1 MDRGL
6 LICCAAVFILVSD
19 VCGECNRNQW
29 QCYDGVCIPHRWHCD
44 GVGDCQDGSDEMAC
58 SCPPKAFECAD
69 GSGCVTE
76 SLACDGRAQCSDGSD
91 ELDCDWRSG
100 CLSSD
105 WKCRNNICIPQN
117 FLCNEVN
124 DCGDN
129 SDEETCGKSCRNANG
144 GCSHTCV
151 DQTWGALCNCPSGMT
166 LSANGFDCIGFPV
179 KILTFRRSLIGLVN
193 VKTRVF
199 EPLLSIESD
208 PIALTYD
215 IQRNFIYWADNH
227 GNIYKAYNHKSMVL
241 YSGQPGVRSLAV
253 DWLTG
258 QLYWTSVTQKAIF
271 TGTADGSSTCVVI
284 SKDTDPGEIVLSPV
298 ESFIFWINNGM
309 SEEITIERTAMDGSN
324 RTTLIFVTAQI
335 PKGLTLDVAA
345 RRLFWIS
352 EFKMSIESIRTDGSG
367 SYTFWNFF
375 QGSPGQSLAVF
386 NGWFYWADE
395 KRLWQTPQNLP
406 PAKYNEF
413 LLKASLPVLTVY
425 HELQQP
431 QDFKVAY
438 ATAMVIYSLEFTGNT
453 TIKTELFTSDEDIQ
467 AFDMHWKRGCV
478 VWCNGTG
485 HVKTNKLSQDMSEYI
500 LTLKPACV
508 VRVDQKTG
516 NLYWLACDELSI
528 GVSTIGPL
536 HQSISRQL
544 YQARTAILDL
554 FVDWQKGKLYW
565 LEGVQ
570 IMRMKLGLI
579 GGRAEAVFSLEENG
593 FGTIAFDRKAN
604 SFLWNGG
611 SFLQVMSLLKAR
623 KYSGGKEWVLPG
635 SIVAAYE
642 PYVVALSSN
651 ILSVWNRK
659 DRTRISEVAVENDI
673 IGLSV
678 ALREVAQDDMAED
691 LRPSEVTCISPL
703 VFCPGSTVCISQS
716 QQCDGKSDCP
726 DGSDEAF
733 CFYTCAKPGEFLCE
747 DRSNCV
753 ERNLVCDGHSHC
765 PDGSDEVGC
774 PSAAPATSTTSSLSL
789 KCRVGSKPCK
799 DARECVLYSHVCDG
813 EIDCKDGSDED
824 DCELQCKPDQFHCAH
839 GRMCID
845 KKLVCDGTP
854 QCQDRSDEAD
864 CFIRSH
870 DCKHRCDNKTRCIPE
885 SFLCDGEKDC
895 MDATDEENCNEINS
909 GNLNLVENK
918 GVSTLVASQ
927 PQVCRSP
934 SMMCPGT
941 LLCISQTRLCDGKLD
956 CPDGSDEVSCMDTCA
971 KWVNH
976 SIFDVIYSANAKQ
989 SIDIYEIFLGDFLCK
1004 DRRKCVERNLVCD
1017 GQSHC
1022 LDGSDEVTCPIGRSG
1037 TSTTASLK
1045 CRVGSKPCQDGREC
1059 VMHSH
1064 VCDGEMDCKDGSDE
1078 VDCELQCKPD
1088 QFHCAHG
1095 RMCIEKIQVC
1105 DGTPQCQDRS
1115 DETDCFTRSHECK
1128 HRCDNKTLCIPESFL
1143 CDGEKDCLDATDEAN
1158 CSDFLCKDRRKCVE
1172 RSLVCD
1178 GRSHCLDGSDEV
1190 GCPIRGSRTPTI
1202 ALLKCR
1208 LGSKPCKDGRGCVLY
1223 RNVCDGQIDCKD
1235 GSDEQN
1241 CKRQCR
1247 PGQFQCTTD
1256 GRCIEK
1262 NQVCD
1267 ETPQCLDK
1275 SDEMGCQKASG
1286 ICVMRCDWNTHCI
1299 PEDFICNGIKD
1310 CQDGADEVNCD
1321 DFLCKDRKKCVER
1334 NLVCDSRSHC
1344 FDGSD
1349 EVGCPTMAPT
1359 TSTTGSFKCRVG
1371 SKPCKNV
1378 RDCVLY
1384 SHVCDGEMDCR
1395 DGSDEEDCE
1404 LQCNPGQF
1412 QCVQGK
1418 KCIDFR
1424 QVCDG
1429 IPQCLDHS
1437 DEAGCWKPTKSC
1449 SMRCDGN
1456 TRCIPEVFLCNGMR
1470 DCWDG
1475 SDEADCGDFM
1485 CKDRKK
1491 CVKRNF
1497 VCDARSNCVD
1507 GSDEVGCPTTTPTTL
1522 MTASLKCR
1530 VGSKPCK
1537 DGQECVLYS
1546 HFCDGEMDCK
1556 DGSDEADCSVNCK
1569 EGEFQC
1575 AHGKKCIDLKQV
1587 CDGRP
1592 QCQDFSDESDCF
1604 LRTKS
1609 CSHRCDNK
1617 TRCIPENFLCDG
1629 ERDCVDGTDESDC
1642 GYPAKVLDC
1651 KSPSVLCSDGSLCIP
1666 HTRLCDGKRDCP
1678 DGIDE
1683 AFCFDTCLS
1692 PGNFLCKDR
1701 RKCVELNLVCDG
1713 HSHCL
1718 DGSDE
1723 VSCPTVA
1730 LSTSTASLK
1739 CRVGS
1744 KPCKDGREC
1753 VLYSHVCD
1761 GEIDCKDGSD
1771 EDDCELQCKPDQF
1784 HCAHGRMCIDKKLV
1798 CDGTP
1803 QCQDRSDE
1811 TDCFTRSHDCKH
1823 RCDNKTRCIPES
1835 FLCDG
1840 EKDCVDATDEAN
1852 CDRITSSHMDTPTE
1866 LVCNAPSVLCQK
1878 TSKCLAQSQLCDGN
1892 TDCPDG
1898 SDERSCIYACPD
1910 SGSQFLCKDR
1920 RKCILKAL
1928 VCDGYSHCS
1937 DGSDEMQ
1944 CPSCA
1949 MRCDGKVCLT
1959 KQQLCD
1965 GKPDCRDGSDEKN
1978 CYGVLASASSPVRC
1992 PLGSKP
1998 CKDGKE
2004 CVLYSH
2010 VCDGEKDCKDG
2021 SDERGCERRC
2031 KKDQFQCAHG
2041 RKCIDLKLVCD
2052 GTPQCQDRSDEI
2064 NCVKLSEECS
2074 HSCDNRTRCIP
2085 DAFLCDGEK
2094 DCVDGSDEDN
2104 CVVEHCPNNRFQCS
2118 NGQCLAM
2125 ILRCDG
2131 YADCRDHS
2139 DEKGCPQPP
2148 HCPAEQL
2155 CPHTHECLLKEWFC
2169 DGDKDC
2175 SDGFDEKNC
2184 KVTPLECGEFQWSC
2198 ASKIHCIP
2206 QMWKC
2211 DGMKD
2216 CDDGSDESGCGQ
2228 VKCPTH
2234 LFRCGNGECV
2244 QPDLVCNR
2252 VPNCVDGSDEGRCGC
2267 KTGFRLQSDGLTCT
2281 DIDECTEIQPDV
2293 CSHNCLNTLGS
2304 YLCQC
2309 HPEYILEPDG
2319 QTCKT
2324 SEEPSLLVSGQ
2335 YELLSLGLRSFSIHA
2350 LITPGHKSIFS
2361 LDYDQKERCV
2371 YWVSLEEASIKYAF
2385 HGEKNN
2391 IGTIVKGVKSD
2402 SIAVDWIGRNL
2413 YWVDGA
2419 AGQILAV
2426 RLGSSIVAPQNYTVI
2441 LDEDL
2446 KQPRSLVLLPQK
2458 GIMFWSEIGGRAQI
2472 ERSTMDGSE
2481 RKVVISHG
2489 LSRPVSITVDIL
2501 TDRLYW
2507 TDEKLKYIG
2516 SATLDGENMRVLQL
2530 SEMASPFSVAV
2541 FNDFVYWS
2549 DTRRRSIQGANKLT
2563 GKNRKAVLKRPSQP
2577 FSLKIFTRSLQETGL
2592 KNWPVHRAFA
2602 LRSINEASNFDLLLK
2617 DRTVFLADA
2626 VQGSVAKLKLSSSGF
2641 RPAGHLLQ
2649 LKGDLVTA
2657 LAVDWVSHNLYWS
2670 SIRSPQLSVTSPGG
2684 KYTLLVLQGELQET
2698 ISIALHPPTGRLC
2711 FTVVSRRGSEPLPQ
2725 VDCAH
2730 MDGSNRTLL
2739 WSKAKMP
2746 ISLAF
2751 SDTGTALYW
2760 ADTGAGSISSID
2772 IDGSNYKEYNTGP
2785 AFIVSFARFEDIIFW
2800 VTLENG
2806 TIKVWYTDGFQPKQ
2820 MWFEVKTNI
2829 VELKAYSKSSQKGTN
2844 FCSENN
2850 GGCSHLCLPFPS
2862 GRTCR
2867 CARDYLSVNATKCVS
2882 NLKCPTG
2889 SKACRDG
2896 QKCIHA
2902 AKFCDQVPDC
2912 QDGSDEECGVKS
2924 KSGPGTAELSPT
2936 QREVSV
2942 QNLDSRSC
2950 DAERCSKHGKC
2961 VTVKGEVVCK
2971 CEKGYSG
2978 DLCQNTGSSR
2988 TALALTLTFLFGG
3001 ALLAA
3006 VIMKKRR
3013 MHAAGLHGT
3022 DKEMLVTDKE
3032 ECTTFS
3038 QNFANELYNPE
3049 EESKR
3054 ERHYGKQKV
3063 SERSDWLLLFQL
3075 LPPTGTQLIF
3085 NRHAT
3090 LQVSHRSSAQQRMRS
3105 NTLKSLPTLPK
3116 FSNIFK
3122 LARIRSSNIPR
3133 VSAEDTIRGKR
3144 MRTERSVIGE
3154 LNAASLRMR
3163 ELRHF
3168 CTGVNSVLVATSQ
3181 KFGTSFNM
3189 SVSTINPLAD
3199 GGMSYP
3205 LFTCADD
3212 KCIQG
3217 RCVVVN
3223 GVPVCECKLGYM
3235 GDTCNETINE
3245 ALSLPLTL
3253 GTLAFLIAF
3262 IILIFLLA
3270 FIRQKTKRR

>member
-1 MDRGL
+1 MDPRL
-6 LICCAAVFILVSD
+6 LICCAAVFIFVSD
-19 VCGECNRNQW
+19 VCGECSGNQW
-29 QCYDGVCIPHRWHCD
+29 QCDDGVCIPHRWHCD
-44 GVGDCQDGSDEMAC
+44 GVSDCQDGSDEMAC
-58 SCPPKAFECAD
+58 SCPPRDFECAD

-76 SLACDGRAQCSDGSD
+76 SLACDGQAQCSDGSD

-100 CLSSD
+100 CLSLD
-105 WKCRNNICIPQN
+105 WKCRNNICIPQD

-129 SDEETCGKSCRNANG
+129 SDEETCGSCGKMKIRCPDGRCLTQREMCDGVAQCTDRRDEPHTCGKSCRNANG

-151 DQTWGALCNCPSGMT
+151 DQTWGAMCICPSGMT
-166 LSANGFDCIGFPV
+166 LSANGFDCKDVDECSQSFGPCMHLCTNTPGSFRCLCQNGFKSLGNGSCEAQGFPV
-179 KILTFRRSLIGLVN
+179 KILTFGKRLIGLVN

-199 EPLLSIESD
+199 EPLLSIESY

-215 IQRNFIYWADNH
+215 IQKNLIFWADNH

-241 YSGQPGVRSLAV
+241 YSGQSGVRSLAV
-253 DWLTG
+253 DWFTG

-284 SKDTDPGEIVLSPV
+284 SKDTDPGDVVLSPV
-298 ESFIFWINNGM
+298 ESFIFWINKGM
-309 SEEITIERTAMDGSN
+309 SEQITIERTAMDGSN

-345 RRLFWIS
+345 RRLYWIS

-367 SYTFWNFF
+367 SCTFWNFF
-375 QGSPGQSLAVF
+375 QGSPAQSLAVF

-395 KRLWQTPQNLP
+395 KRLWQAPQNLP
-406 PAKYNEF
+406 SAKYNEF

-431 QDFKVAY
+431 QGFSPCKNSGCKLCLPSKESTVGFTCLCPEGMLPVAYGSCENFKVAY
-438 ATAMVIYSLEFTGNT
+438 ATATVIYSLEFTGNT

-467 AFDMHWKRGCV
+467 AFDMHWKCGCV

-485 HVKTNKLSQDMSEYI
+485 HVKTNRLSQDMSEYI
-500 LTLKPACV
+500 LTLKPACI

-554 FVDWQKGKLYW
+554 FVDWPKGKLYW
-565 LEGVQ
+565 LEGGQ

-579 GGRAEAVFSLEENG
+579 GGSAEAIFSLEENG

-611 SFLQVMSLLKAR
+611 SFLQVRSLLKAR
-623 KYSGGKEWVLPG
+623 KYSGGKEWVISG

-642 PYVVALSSN
+642 PYVVALFSN
-651 ILSVWNRK
+651 VLSVWNRK
-659 DRTRISEVAVENDI
+659 DQTRVSEVAVENDI
-673 IGLSV
+673 VSLSV

-691 LRPSEVTCISPL
+691 VRPTEVTCKSPL
-703 VFCPGSTVCISQS
+703 VLCPGSTVCISQS

-733 CFYTCAKPGEFLCE
+733 CLYMCAKPG
-747 DRSNCV
+747 
-753 ERNLVCDGHSHC
+753 
-765 PDGSDEVGC
+765 
-774 PSAAPATSTTSSLSL
+774 
-789 KCRVGSKPCK
+789 
-799 DARECVLYSHVCDG
+799 
-813 EIDCKDGSDED
+813 
-824 DCELQCKPDQFHCAH
+824 
-839 GRMCID
+839 
-845 KKLVCDGTP
+845 
-854 QCQDRSDEAD
+854 
-864 CFIRSH
+864 
-870 DCKHRCDNKTRCIPE
+870 
-885 SFLCDGEKDC
+885 
-895 MDATDEENCNEINS
+895 
-909 GNLNLVENK
+909 
-918 GVSTLVASQ
+918 
-927 PQVCRSP
+927 
-934 SMMCPGT
+934 
-941 LLCISQTRLCDGKLD
+941 
-956 CPDGSDEVSCMDTCA
+956 
-971 KWVNH
+971 
-976 SIFDVIYSANAKQ
+976 
-989 SIDIYEIFLGDFLCK
+989 
-1004 DRRKCVERNLVCD
+1004 
-1017 GQSHC
+1017 
-1022 LDGSDEVTCPIGRSG
+1022 
-1037 TSTTASLK
+1037 
-1045 CRVGSKPCQDGREC
+1045 
-1059 VMHSH
+1059 
-1064 VCDGEMDCKDGSDE
+1064 
-1078 VDCELQCKPD
+1078 
-1088 QFHCAHG
+1088 
-1095 RMCIEKIQVC
+1095 
-1105 DGTPQCQDRS
+1105 
-1115 DETDCFTRSHECK
+1115 
-1128 HRCDNKTLCIPESFL
+1128 
-1143 CDGEKDCLDATDEAN
+1143 
-1158 CSDFLCKDRRKCVE
+1158 
-1172 RSLVCD
+1172 
-1178 GRSHCLDGSDEV
+1178 
-1190 GCPIRGSRTPTI
+1190 
-1202 ALLKCR
+1202 
-1208 LGSKPCKDGRGCVLY
+1208 
-1223 RNVCDGQIDCKD
+1223 
-1235 GSDEQN
+1235 
-1241 CKRQCR
+1241 
-1247 PGQFQCTTD
+1247 
-1256 GRCIEK
+1256 
-1262 NQVCD
+1262 
-1267 ETPQCLDK
+1267 
-1275 SDEMGCQKASG
+1275 
-1286 ICVMRCDWNTHCI
+1286 
-1299 PEDFICNGIKD
+1299 
-1310 CQDGADEVNCD
+1310 

-1334 NLVCDSRSHC
+1334 NLVCDGRSHC

-1359 TSTTGSFKCRVG
+1359 TSTAVSLKCRVG

-1378 RDCVLY
+1378 RECVLY
-1384 SHVCDGEMDCR
+1384 SHVCDGEMDCK

-1404 LQCNPGQF
+1404 LQCNPDQF

-1437 DEAGCWKPTKSC
+1437 DEVGCWKPTKSC

-1456 TRCIPEVFLCNGMR
+1456 SRCIPEVFICNGMR

-1475 SDEADCGDFM
+1475 SDEADCAMPTPPSPCKTPYVTCQGTALCILQQYLCDGRRDCPDGSDERPCLRNCPYRSDFLCM
-1485 CKDRKK
+1485 DRKK
-1491 CVKRNF
+1491 CVKRNL
-1497 VCDARSNCVD
+1497 VCDGRSHCLD
-1507 GSDEVGCPTTTPTTL
+1507 GSDEVGCPTTAPTTL

-1546 HFCDGEMDCK
+1546 HVCDGEMDCK
-1556 DGSDEADCSVNCK
+1556 DGSDEANCSVNCK
-1569 EGEFQC
+1569 AGEFQC
-1575 AHGKKCIDLKQV
+1575 AHGKKCIDAKQV
-1587 CDGRP
+1587 CDGKP
-1592 QCQDFSDESDCF
+1592 QCQDFSDENDCF
-1604 LRTKS
+1604 VRTKS

-1651 KSPSVLCSDGSLCIP
+1651 KSPAVLCSGGLLCIP

-1683 AFCFDTCLS
+1683 AFCFDRCLN
-1692 PGNFLCKDR
+1692 PGDFLCKDR
-1701 RKCVELNLVCDG
+1701 RKCVERNLVCDG
-1713 HSHCL
+1713 HFHCL

-1730 LSTSTASLK
+1730 PTTSTASLR

-1761 GEIDCKDGSD
+1761 GDIDCKDGSD
-1771 EDDCELQCKPDQF
+1771 EDDCEQQCKPDQF

-1823 RCDNKTRCIPES
+1823 RCDNQTRCIPES

-1852 CDRITSSHMDTPTE
+1852 CARVTSSHMDTTK

-1878 TSKCLAQSQLCDGN
+1878 TSKCLAQSQLCDGK

-1910 SGSQFLCKDR
+1910 SGQFLCKDR
-1920 RKCILKAL
+1920 RKCIRKAL

-1965 GKPDCRDGSDEKN
+1965 GKPDCRDVSDEKN
-1978 CYGVLASASSPVRC
+1978 CYRGRVVASASSPLRC

-1998 CKDGKE
+1998 CRNGKE
-2004 CVLYSH
+2004 CILYSH

-2021 SDERGCERRC
+2021 SDEQGCERRC
-2031 KKDQFQCAHG
+2031 KKGEFQCAHG
-2041 RKCIDLKLVCD
+2041 RKCIDMKLVCD

-2085 DAFLCDGEK
+2085 EAFLCDGEK

-2104 CVVEHCPNNRFQCS
+2104 CVVEHCPSDRFQCS
-2118 NGQCLAM
+2118 NGQCVAM

-2131 YADCRDHS
+2131 YADCHDHS

-2169 DGDKDC
+2169 DGDEDC

-2184 KVTPLECGEFQWSC
+2184 KVTPLECGAFQWSC
-2198 ASKIHCIP
+2198 ASKIQCIP
-2206 QMWKC
+2206 QMWRC

-2234 LFRCGNGECV
+2234 LFRCGSGECV

-2252 VPNCVDGSDEGRCGC
+2252 VPNCVDGSDEGVGCLKNNCSSISLSCQHYCISTPHGARCGC

-2319 QTCKT
+2319 QSCKT

-2335 YELLSLGLRSFSIHA
+2335 YELLSLGLRSFSIQA

-2361 LDYDQKERCV
+2361 LGYDQKERRV
-2371 YWVSLEEASIKYAF
+2371 YWVSLEEESIKYAF

-2402 SIAVDWIGRNL
+2402 SIAIDWIGRNL

-2426 RLGSSIVAPQNYTVI
+2426 RLGSSIVAPQNYIVI

-2446 KQPRSLVLLPQK
+2446 EQPRSLVLLPQK
-2458 GIMFWSEIGGRAQI
+2458 GMMFWSEIGGRAQI
-2472 ERSTMDGSE
+2472 ERSSMDGSE

-2489 LSRPVSITVDIL
+2489 LSWPVSITVDIL

-2507 TDEKLKYIG
+2507 TDEKLKCIG

-2530 SEMASPFSVAV
+2530 FEMASPFSVAV

-2563 GKNRKAVLKRPSQP
+2563 GKNRKIVLKRPSQP
-2577 FSLKIFTRSLQETGL
+2577 FGLKVAHPFLQPNVTSPCERLKCSHTCLLAPGLKAVCRCPAGHLLAADGLTCSSPVESSSSFLLLLSPTMITQIFTRSLQETGL
-2592 KNWPVHRAFA
+2592 KKWPVHRAFA
-2602 LRSINEASNFDLLLK
+2602 LLSINEASNFDLLLK
-2617 DRTVFLADA
+2617 DRTVFLADSG
-2626 VQGSVAKLKLSSSGF
+2626 QGSVAKLKLSSSGF
-2641 RPAGHLLQ
+2641 RPAGHVLQ

-2670 SIRSPQLSVTSPGG
+2670 RIRSPQLYVTSPGG
-2684 KYTLLVLQGELQET
+2684 KYTLLVLQAELQET

-2711 FTVVSRRGSEPLPQ
+2711 FTAVSRKGSEPLPQ

-2730 MDGSNRTLL
+2730 MDGSNHTLL

-2785 AFIVSFARFEDIIFW
+2785 AFIVSFARIEDIIFW

-2850 GGCSHLCLPFPS
+2850 GGCSHLCLPYPS

-2867 CARDYLSVNATKCVS
+2867 CAQDYLSVNGTKCVS

-2896 QKCIHA
+2896 HKCIPA

-2912 QDGSDEECGVKS
+2912 QDGSDEDCVSVKTKSGGVKS
-2924 KSGPGTAELSPT
+2924 KPPQT
-2936 QREVSV
+2936 EVSV
-2942 QNLDSRSC
+2942 QNLDTRSC
-2950 DAERCSKHGKC
+2950 DAERCSNHGRC
-2961 VTVKGEVVCK
+2961 VKVKGEVVCK
-2971 CEKGYSG
+2971 CEEGYSG

-3013 MHAAGLHGT
+3013 VQAAGLHAT

-3049 EESKR
+3049 E
-3054 ERHYGKQKV
+3054 
-3063 SERSDWLLLFQL
+3063 D
-3075 LPPTGTQLIF
+3075 P
-3085 NRHAT
+3085 
-3090 LQVSHRSSAQQRMRS
+3090 
-3105 NTLKSLPTLPK
+3105 
-3116 FSNIFK
+3116 
-3122 LARIRSSNIPR
+3122 
-3133 VSAEDTIRGKR
+3133 
-3144 MRTERSVIGE
+3144 
-3154 LNAASLRMR
+3154 
-3163 ELRHF
+3163 
-3168 CTGVNSVLVATSQ
+3168 
-3181 KFGTSFNM
+3181 M
-3189 SVSTINPLAD
+3189 SPAITTPITTPAV
-3199 GGMSYP
+3199 
-3205 LFTCADD
+3205 
-3212 KCIQG
+3212 
-3217 RCVVVN
+3217 R
-3223 GVPVCECKLGYM
+3223 
-3235 GDTCNETINE
+3235 
-3245 ALSLPLTL
+3245 
-3253 GTLAFLIAF
+3253 
-3262 IILIFLLA
+3262 
-3270 FIRQKTKRR
+3270 

>member
-1 MDRGL
+1 
-6 LICCAAVFILVSD
+6 
-19 VCGECNRNQW
+19 
-29 QCYDGVCIPHRWHCD
+29 
-44 GVGDCQDGSDEMAC
+44 
-58 SCPPKAFECAD
+58 
-69 GSGCVTE
+69 
-76 SLACDGRAQCSDGSD
+76 
-91 ELDCDWRSG
+91 
-100 CLSSD
+100 
-105 WKCRNNICIPQN
+105 
-117 FLCNEVN
+117 
-124 DCGDN
+124 
-129 SDEETCGKSCRNANG
+129 
-144 GCSHTCV
+144 
-151 DQTWGALCNCPSGMT
+151 
-166 LSANGFDCIGFPV
+166 
-179 KILTFRRSLIGLVN
+179 
-193 VKTRVF
+193 
-199 EPLLSIESD
+199 
-208 PIALTYD
+208 
-215 IQRNFIYWADNH
+215 
-227 GNIYKAYNHKSMVL
+227 MVL

-258 QLYWTSVTQKAIF
+258 QLFWTSVTQKAIF
-271 TGTADGSSTCVVI
+271 TGSTDGSSACVVI
-284 SKDTDPGEIVLSPV
+284 SKDTDPGDVVLSPV
-298 ESFIFWINNGM
+298 ESFIFWINRGT
-309 SEEITIERTAMDGSN
+309 SEEITIERTAMDGLN

-345 RRLFWIS
+345 RRLYWIS

-367 SYTFWNFF
+367 SYTFWNIF
-375 QGSPGQSLAVF
+375 QGSSALSLAVF

-406 PAKYNEF
+406 TAKYNEF

-431 QDFKVAY
+431 RGFSPCKNSRCKLCLPSKKSPVGFTCLCPEGMLPVAYGSCENFKVAY
-438 ATAMVIYSLEFTGNT
+438 ATATVIYSLEFTGNT

-485 HVKTNKLSQDMSEYI
+485 HVKTNRLSRDMSEYI

-565 LEGVQ
+565 LEGGQ

-623 KYSGGKEWVLPG
+623 KYSGGKKCVIPG

-642 PYVVALSSN
+642 PYVVALFSN
-651 ILSVWNRK
+651 FLSVWNRK

-673 IGLSV
+673 VGLSV
-678 ALREVAQDDMAED
+678 ALREVVQDDVAED
-691 LRPSEVTCISPL
+691 VRPTEVTCISPL
-703 VFCPGSTVCISQS
+703 VLCPGSTVCISQS

-726 DGSDEAF
+726 GGSDEAF
-733 CFYTCAKPGEFLCE
+733 CLYTCAKPGEFLCE
-747 DRSNCV
+747 DRRNCV
-753 ERNLVCDGHSHC
+753 ERNLVCDGHTHC

-774 PSAAPATSTTSSLSL
+774 PSAAPATSTTTTSSLSL
-789 KCRVGSKPCK
+789 KCRMGSIPCK

-824 DCELQCKPDQFHCAH
+824 DCELQCKTDQFHCAH

-870 DCKHRCDNKTRCIPE
+870 DCKHHCDNKTRCIPE
-885 SFLCDGEKDC
+885 SFLCDGDKDC
-895 MDATDEENCNEINS
+895 MDTTDEENCNEINS
-909 GNLNLVENK
+909 GNLNLAENK

-927 PQVCRSP
+927 PPVCRSP

-956 CPDGSDEVSCMDTCA
+956 CPDGSDEVSCIDTCA
-971 KWVNH
+971 K
-976 SIFDVIYSANAKQ
+976 I
-989 SIDIYEIFLGDFLCK
+989 GDFLCK

-1022 LDGSDEVTCPIGRSG
+1022 LDGSDEVTCPLGRSR

-1064 VCDGEMDCKDGSDE
+1064 VCDGEIDCKDGSDE

-1095 RMCIEKIQVC
+1095 RMCIDKIQVC

-1115 DETDCFTRSHECK
+1115 DETDCFTRSHDCK
-1128 HRCDNKTLCIPESFL
+1128 HRCDNKTRCIPESFL
-1143 CDGEKDCLDATDEAN
+1143 CDGEKDCVDATDEAN
-1158 CSDFLCKDRRKCVE
+1158 CTEINSGNLNLLAVKKGASTFVASRPPVCKSPSIMCPGSSLCISQTRLCDGKLDCPDGSDEVSCIDICAKIGDFLCKDRRKCVE
-1172 RSLVCD
+1172 RSLICD

-1190 GCPIRGSRTPTI
+1190 GCPIRGSRTPTT
-1202 ALLKCR
+1202 ASLKCR

-1247 PGQFQCTTD
+1247 PGQFRCTTD

-1262 NQVCD
+1262 NLVCD

-1275 SDEMGCQKASG
+1275 SDETGCQKASG
-1286 ICVMRCDWNTHCI
+1286 MCVMRCDWNTHCI

-1310 CQDGADEVNCD
+1310 CQDGADEVNCAISRTSQGSCESPSFLCPGTSVCVSQAEMCD
-1321 DFLCKDRKKCVER
+1321 RRDCPDGSDAAACIDLCASPGDFLCKDRKKCVER

-1371 SKPCKNV
+1371 SKPCKYV
-1378 RDCVLY
+1378 RECVLY
-1384 SHVCDGEMDCR
+1384 SHVCDGEMDCK

-1456 TRCIPEVFLCNGMR
+1456 ARCIPEVFICNGMR

-1475 SDEADCGDFM
+1475 SDEADCAIPTPPSPCKTPYVACQGTTLCILQQYLCDGRRDCPDGSDERPCLRNCPYRSDFL

-1491 CVKRNF
+1491 CVNKNLL
-1497 VCDARSNCVD
+1497 CDARSNCVD

-1530 VGSKPCK
+1530 VGSKPCS

-1546 HFCDGEMDCK
+1546 HVCDGEMDCK

-1575 AHGKKCIDLKQV
+1575 AHGKKCIETKQV
-1587 CDGRP
+1587 CDGKP

-1604 LRTKS
+1604 VRTKS

-1651 KSPSVLCSDGSLCIP
+1651 KSPAVLCSDGSLCIP

-1683 AFCFDTCLS
+1683 AFCFDRCPN
-1692 PGNFLCKDR
+1692 PGDFLCKDR

-1730 LSTSTASLK
+1730 PTTSTASLK

-1744 KPCKDGREC
+1744 IPCKDGHEC

-1852 CDRITSSHMDTPTE
+1852 CDRVTSSHMDTPTK

-1898 SDERSCIYACPD
+1898 SDERSCIYTCPD
-1910 SGSQFLCKDR
+1910 SGQFLCKDR
-1920 RKCILKAL
+1920 RQCILKAL

-1959 KQQLCD
+1959 KQHLCD

-1978 CYGVLASASSPVRC
+1978 CYRVLASASSPVRC

-2031 KKDQFQCAHG
+2031 KKGQFQCAHG

-2064 NCVKLSEECS
+2064 NCVKLSEECN
-2074 HSCDNRTRCIP
+2074 HACDNRTRCIP
-2085 DAFLCDGEK
+2085 EAFLCDGEK
-2094 DCVDGSDEDN
+2094 DCVDGSDEDS
-2104 CVVEHCPNNRFQCS
+2104 CVVEHCPNDRFQCS
-2118 NGQCLAM
+2118 NGQCVAM
-2125 ILRCDG
+2125 ILHCDG

-2155 CPHTHECLLKEWFC
+2155 CPHTHQCLLKEWFC

-2184 KVTPLECGEFQWSC
+2184 EVTPLECGEFQWSC
-2198 ASKIHCIP
+2198 ASKIQCIP

-2216 CDDGSDESGCGQ
+2216 CDDGSDESGCECGQ

-2234 LFRCGNGECV
+2234 LFRCGIGECV

-2252 VPNCVDGSDEGRCGC
+2252 VPNCVDGSDEGLGCMKNNCSSISLSCQHYCISTPHGARCGC
-2267 KTGFRLQSDGLTCT
+2267 KIGFRLHSDGLNCT

-2319 QTCKT
+2319 QSCKT

-2385 HGEKNN
+2385 HGEKNK

-2446 KQPRSLVLLPQK
+2446 EQPRSLVLLPQK
-2458 GIMFWSEIGGRAQI
+2458 GMMFWSEIGVRSQI
-2472 ERSTMDGSE
+2472 ERSSMDGSE
-2481 RKVVISHG
+2481 RKVVINHG
-2489 LSRPVSITVDIL
+2489 LSWPISITVDIL

-2563 GKNRKAVLKRPSQP
+2563 GKNRKVVLKRPSQP
-2577 FSLKIFTRSLQETGL
+2577 FSLKVVHPFLQPNVTSPCERLKCSHTCLLAPGLKAVCRCPAGLLLAADELTCSSFVESSSFLLLLSPTMITQIFTQSLQETGL

-2602 LRSINEASNFDLLLK
+2602 LRSVNEASNFDLLLK

-2641 RPAGHLLQ
+2641 RAAGHLLQ

-2657 LAVDWVSHNLYWS
+2657 LAVDWVSDNLYWS
-2670 SIRSPQLSVTSPGG
+2670 SIRSPQLYVTSPGG

-2711 FTVVSRRGSEPLPQ
+2711 FTAVSRRGSELLPQ

-2785 AFIVSFARFEDIIFW
+2785 AFIVSFARIEDIIFW

-2806 TIKVWYTDGFQPKQ
+2806 TIKVWYTDGFNSKQ

-2850 GGCSHLCLPFPS
+2850 GGCSHLCLPYPS

-2867 CARDYLSVNATKCVS
+2867 CARDYLSINGTKCLS

-2896 QKCIHA
+2896 HKCIHA

-2912 QDGSDEECGVKS
+2912 QDGSDEDCGVKS
-2924 KSGPGTAELSPT
+2924 KSGPWTAELSPT
-2936 QREVSV
+2936 QTEVSV
-2942 QNLDSRSC
+2942 KNLDSRSC

-3013 MHAAGLHGT
+3013 VHAAGLHAT
-3022 DKEMLVTDKE
+3022 DKEMLVTNKE

-3049 EESKR
+3049 EDPMSPAITTPA
-3054 ERHYGKQKV
+3054 V
-3063 SERSDWLLLFQL
+3063 S
-3075 LPPTGTQLIF
+3075 
-3085 NRHAT
+3085 
-3090 LQVSHRSSAQQRMRS
+3090 
-3105 NTLKSLPTLPK
+3105 
-3116 FSNIFK
+3116 
-3122 LARIRSSNIPR
+3122 
-3133 VSAEDTIRGKR
+3133 
-3144 MRTERSVIGE
+3144 
-3154 LNAASLRMR
+3154 
-3163 ELRHF
+3163 
-3168 CTGVNSVLVATSQ
+3168 
-3181 KFGTSFNM
+3181 
-3189 SVSTINPLAD
+3189 
-3199 GGMSYP
+3199 
-3205 LFTCADD
+3205 
-3212 KCIQG
+3212 
-3217 RCVVVN
+3217 
-3223 GVPVCECKLGYM
+3223 
-3235 GDTCNETINE
+3235 
-3245 ALSLPLTL
+3245 
-3253 GTLAFLIAF
+3253 
-3262 IILIFLLA
+3262 
-3270 FIRQKTKRR
+3270 